1 MPTVTPGYGL
11 LNGTVDGTIVQPEDW
26 DLLTDTFD
34 RVLLT
39 VAEIYGSGPLR
50 STDYIGTVVPGSLAV
65 QVSGTVAIIGV
76 ANDRIFVRQIGS
88 VTLHTGDANLTGTI
102 QPSTTNYFYKK
113 QDGTYEVNTTGVAP
127 ANSIRVFS
135 MVTNTTEGTSVDN
148 VTGRNNL
155 IPLQGNGK
163 VLCSATDGI
172 YDYLAAQLIGT
183 GIGISVESDGAGG
196 ERVRLTNLVTDT
208 DIYSKVNSS
217 DTTPDYLANK
227 LTPETNKNAALT
239 VVNVAGVRHIEFG
252 VHPDDLALDQKI
264 FTVTPGQDKVI
275 KWDFSAKG
283 TFPNGGFVVYF
294 DKDEIDQLPPYTIPI
309 IVPVGE
315 GNIFHLWL
323 LNANDATAGGY
334 GTATD
339 IQLTP
344 RIRGFG
350 YVAAAG
356 GADVVTEYALDWQG
370 ASGVNNLL
378 YAQTVI
384 QAGDTVVNTAVQ
396 TELATHFDIPAN
408 SLAVG
413 DVLEL
418 EAWGRWENAGSP
430 DTIALYVAS
439 LGFEW
444 VSFPVLTVATAGA
457 GNRRHWKISAQLIMT
472 AIGVSGAFEA
482 SGELRMQTDSGMLF
496 SVEETHAGVGTLDTT
511 GTRRIGIQV
520 TWSNARTSNT
530 ITMRGMLVKKS
541 RV

>member
-26 DLLTDTFD
+26 DLVTNTFD
-34 RVLLT
+34 SVLLT

-50 STDYIGTVVPGSLAV
+50 STDFIGTVVPGSLAV
-65 QVSGTVAIIGV
+65 QVSGTVAIIGT

-127 ANSIRVFS
+127 ANSVRIFS

-172 YDYLAAQLIGT
+172 YDYLAAQLVGT
-183 GIGISVESDGAGG
+183 GIGISVESDGATG

-239 VVNVAGVRHIEFG
+239 VVNVAGVRHIEVG

-283 TFPNGGFVVYF
+283 TFPNGGYVVYF

-315 GNIFHLWL
+315 GNIFHVWL

-334 GTATD
+334 GTSSQ

-350 YVAAAG
+350 YAAAAG

-370 ASGVNNLL
+370 GGGKVTLIASMVAVDGGGGDVVSNTTTPTLF
-378 YAQTVI
+378 ATKQT
-384 QAGDTVVNTAVQ
+384 
-396 TELATHFDIPAN
+396 IPAN

-413 DVLEL
+413 DVIEL
-418 EAWGRWENAGSP
+418 EAWGEYSLPTTSTWILKVKACSVSIMEGLIYTHTVAG
-430 DTIALYVAS
+430 VAQWRLRMVLIVQS
-439 LGFEW
+439 IGASGNVYATGD
-444 VSFPVLTVATAGA
+444 VSFTSGYAPAFSPTHPVS
-457 GNRRHWKISAQLIMT
+457 I
-472 AIGVSGAFEA
+472 
-482 SGELRMQTDSGMLF
+482 
-496 SVEETHAGVGTLDTT
+496 DTT
-511 GTRRIGIQV
+511 TNEDIGIE
-520 TWSNARTSNT
+520 
-530 ITMRGMLVKKS
+530 ITMGTAAVGNNFKLYSMYLRKS
-541 RV
+541 SL